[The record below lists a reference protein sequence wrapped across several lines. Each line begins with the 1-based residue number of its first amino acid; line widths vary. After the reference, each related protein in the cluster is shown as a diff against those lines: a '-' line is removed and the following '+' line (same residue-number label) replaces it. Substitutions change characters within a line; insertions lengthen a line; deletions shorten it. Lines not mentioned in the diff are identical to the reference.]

1 LGSLIHAD
9 CPKGKKELDR
19 YHKEQIIDYLKVY
32 GDSGKTEISNAIGLG
47 RKRLDRLLF
56 ELELD
61 GMVDRKG
68 SMQRPKWGC
77 PLFGGKIA
85 RDNESRI

>member
-1 LGSLIHAD
+1 MVAD
-9 CPKGKKELDR
+9 TLDNLAR
-19 YHKEQIIDYLKVY
+19 Y
-32 GDSGKTEISNAIGLG
+32 IGLHPH
-47 RKRLDRLLF
+47 LDLAIKA
-56 ELELD
+56 LD